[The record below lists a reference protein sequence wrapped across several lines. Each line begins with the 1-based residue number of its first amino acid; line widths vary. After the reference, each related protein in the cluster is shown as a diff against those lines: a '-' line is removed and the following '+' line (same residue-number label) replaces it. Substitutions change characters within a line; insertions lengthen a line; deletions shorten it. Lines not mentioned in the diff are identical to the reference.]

1 MDDCHQLIEI
11 IGFGNYIADRLLD
24 TQTLA
29 EELGIEVYQILKLI
43 KCFAKDTAV
52 PFEEALYL
60 SKEFFIRGFI
70 MDECASFLLT
80 EDALFIIPKKDNEPI
95 KLIKRI
101 K

>member
-1 MDDCHQLIEI
+1 
-11 IGFGNYIADRLLD
+11 
-24 TQTLA
+24 
-29 EELGIEVYQILKLI
+29 
-43 KCFAKDTAV
+43 
-52 PFEEALYL
+52 
-60 SKEFFIRGFI
+60 